1 MTSPDRRLLRH
12 LAWVLAIKLAALFAL
27 WWYFVRDD
35 RVSVTAGEVAQ
46 HIEQASR
53 LPTGASN

>member
-12 LAWVLAIKLAALFAL
+12 IAWVLAIKVVALVAL
-27 WWYFVRDD
+27 WWLFVRDD

-46 HIEQASR
+46 HLEQASG
-53 LPTGASN
+53 LQTGASN